1 VSARLRPFF
10 LLAGWF
16 MTHRTDE
23 APRREVIA
31 RWCTLAEQRLN
42 YLTDM
47 FESGR
52 WRRYYSEV
60 AFLENIREAKCAVE
74 TWRGLSTPHLARG
87 VTSVEPARVTP
98 ELAQGVAAVELALSE
113 SAVPMSVRSPEPDR
127 VSIAP
132 EPFEL
137 AAEDEMVAEA
147 PEFDSVET
155 EPSEPIIDMLA
166 LEQALDVSD
175 VVLDMSAIEAR
186 YPLLRNAL

>member
-1 VSARLRPFF
+1 VRVCVRFF
-10 LLAGWF
+10 LFAGWF

-23 APRREVIA
+23 APRSEVIA

-60 AFLENIREAKCAVE
+60 AFLENIREAKFAVE
-74 TWRGLSTPHLARG
+74 TWRGLSTPQPPR
-87 VTSVEPARVTP
+87 PVTP
-98 ELAQGVAAVELALSE
+98 ELAQGVAAVELALSQ
-113 SAVPMSVRSPEPDR
+113 SAVPVSVRPSEPDA

-137 AAEDEMVAEA
+137 AAEDETVAEA

-155 EPSEPIIDMLA
+155 QPSSPVIDMLA

-175 VVLDMSAIEAR
+175 VVLDMSAIEVR

>member
-10 LLAGWF
+10 FLAGWF

-31 RWCTLAEQRLN
+31 RWCTLAEQRLD

-52 WRRYYSEV
+52 WRRYYTEV
-60 AFLENIREAKCAVE
+60 AFLENIKEAKCAVD
-74 TWRGLSTPHLARG
+74 TWRSLSNPR
-87 VTSVEPARVTP
+87 PARPVTP
-98 ELAQGVAAVELALSE
+98 ELVQGVAAVELALSE
-113 SAVPMSVRSPEPDR
+113 SAVPVSVRVPEPDP

-132 EPFEL
+132 EPFEV
-137 AAEDEMVAEA
+137 AAEDETVDEQPELDPVEAEL
-147 PEFDSVET
+147 
-155 EPSEPIIDMLA
+155 SEPVIDMLA
-166 LEQALDVSD
+166 LEQALEIPDAAF
-175 VVLDMSAIEAR
+175 DMTAIEQR

>member
-1 VSARLRPFF
+1 
-10 LLAGWF
+10 

-42 YLTDM
+42 YLTEM

-52 WRRYYSEV
+52 WRRYYTEV
-60 AFLENIREAKCAVE
+60 AFLENIREAKSAVE
-74 TWRGLSTPHLARG
+74 TWRGLSSPH
-87 VTSVEPARVTP
+87 PARPVTP
-98 ELAQGVAAVELALSE
+98 ELAQGVAAVELALSG
-113 SAVPMSVRSPEPDR
+113 SAVPVSARAAEPDP

-137 AAEDEMVAEA
+137 AAEDDHAVEEAELA
-147 PEFDSVET
+147 PVEQT
-155 EPSEPIIDMLA
+155 LSEPVIDMLA
-166 LEQALDVSD
+166 LEQALDIPD
-175 VVLDMSAIEAR
+175 AAFDMTAIEQR

>member
-1 VSARLRPFF
+1 
-10 LLAGWF
+10 

-31 RWCTLAEQRLN
+31 RWCALAEQRLN

-52 WRRYYSEV
+52 WRRYYTEV
-60 AFLENIREAKCAVE
+60 AFLENIKEAKSAVE

-87 VTSVEPARVTP
+87 VAAVERELVTP
-98 ELAQGVAAVELALSE
+98 ELAQGFAAVELALSE
-113 SAVPMSVRSPEPDR
+113 SAVPVPVRAAEPDP

-137 AAEDEMVAEA
+137 AAEDDETAEVAELA
-147 PEFDSVET
+147 PTDEA
-155 EPSEPIIDMLA
+155 SEPVIDMLA
-166 LEQALDVSD
+166 LEQALDGPD
-175 VVLDMSAIEAR
+175 IELDMTAIEQR

>member
-1 VSARLRPFF
+1 
-10 LLAGWF
+10 

-31 RWCTLAEQRLN
+31 RWCTLAEQRLD
-42 YLTDM
+42 YLTEM

-52 WRRYYSEV
+52 WRRYYDEV
-60 AFLENIREAKCAVE
+60 SFLENLQEAKFAVE

-87 VTSVEPARVTP
+87 TGVVERPLVTP
-98 ELAQGVAAVELALSE
+98 ELAQGFAAVELALSE
-113 SAVPMSVRSPEPDR
+113 SAVPVSVRAPEPNP

-137 AAEDEMVAEA
+137 TAEDELAPEEAGFDSAEA
-147 PEFDSVET
+147 
-155 EPSEPIIDMLA
+155 SEPVIDMLA
-166 LEQALDVSD
+166 LEQALDGPEID
-175 VVLDMSAIEAR
+175 LDMTAIEQR

>member
-1 VSARLRPFF
+1 
-10 LLAGWF
+10 

-42 YLTDM
+42 YLTEM

-60 AFLENIREAKCAVE
+60 AFLENIKEAKFAVE
-74 TWRGLSTPHLARG
+74 TWRSLSTPHLARDG
-87 VTSVEPARVTP
+87 TPVEWAVPA
-98 ELAQGVAAVELALSE
+98 LAQGIAAAQLALSD
-113 SAVPMSVRSPEPDR
+113 STAPAPVQAAEPDP
-127 VSIAP
+127 VPIAP

-137 AAEDEMVAEA
+137 EDEHALEQIELA
-147 PEFDSVET
+147 PADAA
-155 EPSEPIIDMLA
+155 PSEPVIDMLA
-166 LEQALDVSD
+166 LEQALDIPDASF
-175 VVLDMSAIEAR
+175 DMTAIEQR

>member
-1 VSARLRPFF
+1 
-10 LLAGWF
+10 

-23 APRREVIA
+23 PPRREVIA

-52 WRRYYSEV
+52 WRRYYTEA
-60 AFLENIREAKCAVE
+60 AFLENIKEAKFAVE

-87 VTSVEPARVTP
+87 MTAIEPAPVTP

-113 SAVPMSVRSPEPDR
+113 SAAPVSARTAEPDP

-137 AAEDEMVAEA
+137 AEDEMAAEE
-147 PEFDSVET
+147 PELAAVEA
-155 EPSEPIIDMLA
+155 EPPEPVIDMLA

-175 VVLDMSAIEAR
+175 AILDMTAIEQR

>member
-1 VSARLRPFF
+1 
-10 LLAGWF
+10 

-23 APRREVIA
+23 APRSEVIA

-52 WRRYYSEV
+52 WRRYYSEA
-60 AFLENIREAKCAVE
+60 AFLENIREAKFAVE
-74 TWRGLSTPHLARG
+74 TWRGLSTPQQAR
-87 VTSVEPARVTP
+87 RVTP

-113 SAVPMSVRSPEPDR
+113 SAVPVSVRVSEPDP
-127 VSIAP
+127 VLIAA

-137 AAEDEMVAEA
+137 AAEDEMVAEEEELA
-147 PEFDSVET
+147 SIEAA
-155 EPSEPIIDMLA
+155 PSEPVIDMLA
-166 LEQALDVSD
+166 LEQALDIPDTVF
-175 VVLDMSAIEAR
+175 DMSAIEAR

>member
-1 VSARLRPFF
+1 
-10 LLAGWF
+10 

-31 RWCTLAEQRLN
+31 RWCALAEQRLN

-52 WRRYYSEV
+52 WRRYYTEA
-60 AFLENIREAKCAVE
+60 AFLENIREAKFAVE
-74 TWRGLSTPHLARG
+74 TWRGLSTPHLAQG
-87 VTSVEPARVTP
+87 VAPIEPTP
-98 ELAQGVAAVELALSE
+98 DLAQGVAAVELALSE
-113 SAVPMSVRSPEPDR
+113 SAVPVSVRAPEPDP

-137 AAEDEMVAEA
+137 AAEDESETKQADLA
-147 PEFDSVET
+147 PVEET
-155 EPSEPIIDMLA
+155 ASGPVIDMLA
-166 LEQALDVSD
+166 LEQALGGADVTF
-175 VVLDMSAIEAR
+175 DMTAIEQR

>member
-1 VSARLRPFF
+1 
-10 LLAGWF
+10 

-42 YLTDM
+42 YLTEM

-52 WRRYYSEV
+52 WRRYYTEA
-60 AFLENIREAKCAVE
+60 AFLENIKEAKFAVD
-74 TWRGLSTPHLARG
+74 TWRGLSNPRP
-87 VTSVEPARVTP
+87 PAPVTP

-113 SAVPMSVRSPEPDR
+113 SAVPVSARAAKPDP

-137 AAEDEMVAEA
+137 AAEDEPAVEEAELA
-147 PEFDSVET
+147 AVDEA
-155 EPSEPIIDMLA
+155 PSEPVIDMLA
-166 LEQALDVSD
+166 LEQALDIPD
-175 VVLDMSAIEAR
+175 GAFDMTAIEQR

>member
-1 VSARLRPFF
+1 
-10 LLAGWF
+10 

-42 YLTDM
+42 YLTEM

-52 WRRYYSEV
+52 WRRFYTEG
-60 AFLENIREAKCAVE
+60 AFLENIKEAKFAVE
-74 TWRGLSTPHLARG
+74 TWRGLLTPHQVR
-87 VTSVEPARVTP
+87 PVTP
-98 ELAQGVAAVELALSE
+98 ELARGVAAVELALSE
-113 SAVPMSVRSPEPDR
+113 SAIPAPAAEPDPTP
-127 VSIAP
+127 IAA

-137 AAEDEMVAEA
+137 AAADEMVAEET
-147 PEFDSVET
+147 EFASVEAAS
-155 EPSEPIIDMLA
+155 SEPVIDMLA

-175 VVLDMSAIEAR
+175 VALDMSAIEQR